1 MPGNGSMLTLIE
13 ASRIHSIPAAIHNA
27 EAFGIKISI
36 IELKIAPA
44 RKYGRR
50 LPSLPHVWSLA

>member
-1 MPGNGSMLTLIE
+1 MLTLIE

-27 EAFGIKISI
+27 AQFGIRISI
-36 IELKIAPA
+36 SELRIAPV

-50 LPSLPHVWSLA
+50 RPSRPHVRSASHRIGI